1 MSGAKVL
8 GKSILLIILIVI
20 LVLFGMLWFD
30 YLGVIHAKKTF
41 APLFKMAGL
50 EPQTS
55 VTAASSK
62 ELVEAD
68 LDNDRFAKRLEA
80 LDIRAEEL
88 SKRESDVKLAEDNN
102 AQIALELEDK
112 EKTLT
117 EREKT
122 FNNLVKKYD
131 DRSVNIEQIVANL
144 NGMPPRNAVAILV
157 AMDDQDVIDVLR
169 KADEVAA
176 AQGEA
181 STVAYWLSLMPG
193 ERAAEIQRKM
203 ANKPLSIN

>member
-1 MSGAKVL
+1 MSAGKAF
-8 GKSILLIILIVI
+8 GKSILLIILIII
-20 LVLFGMLWFD
+20 LVLFGTLWFD
-30 YLGVIHAKKTF
+30 YLGIIHAKKSF
-41 APLFKMAGL
+41 APLFKLVGL
-50 EPQTS
+50 APQISLTDS
-55 VTAASSK
+55 NPK
-62 ELVEAD
+62 QLVEAD

-80 LDIRAEEL
+80 LEIRSEEL
-88 SKRESDVKLAEDNN
+88 LKRESDVKLAEDAN
-102 AQIALELEDK
+102 AQVALELEDK
-112 EKTLT
+112 EKTLE

-144 NGMPPRNAVAILV
+144 NGMPPKNAVAILV

-176 AQGEA
+176 ASGQA